1 MKVSSF
7 MGALEDLK
15 LEFERCRKCSE
26 LASRTQ
32 IVFGSGNLSAKVL
45 FIGEAPGASEDKQG
59 VPFCGMAGKILNQL
73 LEEVGLV
80 REDVFITNT
89 LLCRP
94 PNNRNPSKDEM
105 DNCSNR
111 LDKLIEL
118 LDPKVIVTLG
128 NFSTKRILG
137 KSGITSL
144 RGKVFDW
151 NGRKVVPVVHP
162 AAYLYSGRSSEV
174 FGKMV
179 ADLNVVVK
187 EINSKKKSLFDY

>member
-1 MKVSSF
+1 
-7 MGALEDLK
+7 MGALEELK
-15 LEFERCRKCSE
+15 SQFECCRLCSE
-26 LASRTQ
+26 LTARTQ
-32 IVFGSGNLSAKVL
+32 IVFGSGNLKAKVL
-45 FIGEAPGASEDKQG
+45 FIGEAPGGTEDKQG
-59 VPFCGMAGKILNQL
+59 VPFCGMAGKILNSL

-80 REDVFITNT
+80 RSDVFITNT

-94 PNNRNPSKDEM
+94 PLNRNPTALEM
-105 DNCSNR
+105 DNCSVR
-111 LDKLIEL
+111 LDKLIDL

-144 RGKVFDW
+144 RGKVFSW
-151 NGRKVVPVVHP
+151 KGRTVVPMVHP

-179 ADLNVVVK
+179 ADLKVVVA
-187 EINSKKKSLFDY
+187 EMNCKKKNLSDY